1 MCTNPG
7 FETEVLQ
14 WIPAIFTMKSN
25 ARQREAPQNALRKRN
40 KGSQKQDDELCK
52 RLAFKAI
59 SPVWQIL
66 LMNHHRII

>member
-1 MCTNPG
+1 
-7 FETEVLQ
+7 
-14 WIPAIFTMKSN
+14 MKSN
-25 ARQREAPQNALRKRN
+25 ARQKEAPQNALKKRI

-66 LMNHHRII
+66 LINHHRII